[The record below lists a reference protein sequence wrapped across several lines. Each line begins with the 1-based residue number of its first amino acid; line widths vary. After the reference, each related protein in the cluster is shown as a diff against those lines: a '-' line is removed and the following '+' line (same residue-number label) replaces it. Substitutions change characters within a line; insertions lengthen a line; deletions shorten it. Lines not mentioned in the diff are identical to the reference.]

1 MARKKQNVVLE
12 DIELKPQVIGYTYKK
27 KSNLGRVIFIFIVFI
42 LVVYYINDISVFINN
57 LIGKGSAETIENL
70 SGSNDNKND
79 NNVDKEKNE
88 IVYNIFDNN
97 LSIVEGDMI
106 LNNFI
111 YENNKLTF
119 DITNTTKNKLQ
130 LSQKKYFIETYTE
143 NKTLLER
150 FKLDVDTINENSK
163 ISHVLNISNSFYY
176 LVLEEK
182 NIDDYPVVNLISD
195 ASGYATITCTRGI
208 ENIEYAFRNNELETI
223 KHTISD
229 NNVLDAEYYTRY
241 DLYQNKM
248 TTYNNIPGVTAT
260 FNGSVNGYTGI
271 ITIDLQKA
279 NLSTISENYY
289 YGYKELPKV
298 VKFEMQTYGF
308 RCI

>member
-130 LSQKKYFIETYTE
+130 LSQKKYFIEKYTE
-143 NKTLLER
+143 NKKLL
-150 FKLDVDTINENSK
+150 
-163 ISHVLNISNSFYY
+163 
-176 LVLEEK
+176 
-182 NIDDYPVVNLISD
+182 
-195 ASGYATITCTRGI
+195 
-208 ENIEYAFRNNELETI
+208 
-223 KHTISD
+223 
-229 NNVLDAEYYTRY
+229 
-241 DLYQNKM
+241 
-248 TTYNNIPGVTAT
+248 
-260 FNGSVNGYTGI
+260 
-271 ITIDLQKA
+271 
-279 NLSTISENYY
+279 
-289 YGYKELPKV
+289 
-298 VKFEMQTYGF
+298 
-308 RCI
+308 